1 MNADLRIGGRSA
13 YPHKP
18 KKAAGVRLINKK

>member
-1 MNADLRIGGRSA
+1 MNADLRIGGRGV